1 MAYASRKMTEAKTRY
16 GQIEKEALAITLA
29 CEKFDFYLVGRAF
42 EVETDHKL
50 LVPLL
55 AVRTCRICC

>member
-1 MAYASRKMTEAKTRY
+1 MTEAKTRY